1 MSVATGVENGSKLSV
16 NVTETER
23 GKPVYSPME
32 FQRQVK
38 PQGTLLDM
46 REEETGESESLA
58 VMAGIRVAT
67 SPGPKG
73 SRLPEGV

>member
-1 MSVATGVENGSKLSV
+1 
-16 NVTETER
+16 
-23 GKPVYSPME
+23 ME

-58 VMAGIRVAT
+58 VMAGIWVAT

>member
-1 MSVATGVENGSKLSV
+1 
-16 NVTETER
+16 
-23 GKPVYSPME
+23 
-32 FQRQVK
+32 
-38 PQGTLLDM
+38 M

-58 VMAGIRVAT
+58 VMVGIWVAT